1 MAPTLAR
8 RLLTGW
14 LVLTIVLWL
23 GLVYFAHG
31 LFDWVGYDFGLFWGA
46 GRAFLFNGPGAA
58 YDMGALGAQLQPLA
72 GYYVPGDHLLKIAP
86 VPYPPVF
93 FLVVLPFALMPPL
106 LGFLLWTLANLGCS
120 LYVLH
125 RIVGG
130 QRRSSWLLIGAFL
143 SFLPLALSFF
153 VGQPMGLLLLLFYQ
167 GYRNIERG
175 EEFRAGVWFAL
186 LLIKPQY
193 ACCLLFVLVLRRRW
207 RALAGA
213 ATGGIALAVLSL
225 VLLRASGL
233 RALLALMHTVT
244 SFNTSDI
251 ALNIM
256 ISWRGLLATLVSPS
270 AGREALL
277 LTIAL
282 SLLTLGALLFIWRG
296 SGELRGARLPE
307 RMLATMIV
315 TMLVGY
321 HTHVHGAVLLVVP
334 AAALLTAPNASRPL
348 RVPLLLGLLLPTAL
362 YFLTLDMEPV
372 AILGIALMVFAL
384 AVILL
389 TEMTASNAPSAVHQA
404 TPIISDR
411 VADGI
416 PATS

>member
-1 MAPTLAR
+1 MAPPLAR
-8 RLLTGW
+8 RLMTGW

-31 LFDWVGYDFGLFWGA
+31 FFDWVGYDFGLFWGA
-46 GRAFLFNGPGAA
+46 GRAFLTIGPGAA
-58 YDMGALGAQLQPLA
+58 YDMHLLGAQLQPLV
-72 GYYVPGDHLLKIAP
+72 GYYLPGDHLLKAAP

-93 FLVVLPFALMPPL
+93 FLVVLPFAFLPPL
-106 LGFLLWTLANLGCS
+106 PSLLLWTLANLGCA

-125 RIVGG
+125 RIVSR
-130 QRRSSWLLIGAFL
+130 QQPSAWLLIGTLL
-143 SFLPLALSFF
+143 SFFPLALSFF

-167 GYRNIERG
+167 GYRSIERG
-175 EEFRAGVWFAL
+175 EEFQAGVWFAL

-213 ATGGIALAVLSL
+213 ATGGIALVVLSL

-233 RALLALMHTVT
+233 RALLALLHAVT

-256 ISWRGLLATLVSPS
+256 ISWRGLLATLVPPS

-282 SLLTLGALLFIWRG
+282 SLLTLGALVFVWRG
-296 SGELRGARLPE
+296 SGELRGPRLPA

-334 AAALLTAPNASRPL
+334 AAALLVAPDACRPL
-348 RVPLLLGLLLPTAL
+348 RALLVLGLLLPTTL
-362 YFLTLDMEPV
+362 YFFTLNMELV
-372 AILGIALMVFAL
+372 AMLGIALMVLTL

-389 TEMTASNAPSAVHQA
+389 AETTGSNAPSAVHRA
-404 TPIISDR
+404 TPIMNDR
-411 VADGI
+411 VADAI